1 MSTITWLGHAAFK
14 LESPEVSIVID
25 PFFTDDR
32 LAAQAEEGRVDLV
45 LVTHDHAD
53 HTGSAADICQRTGAQ
68 LGAIVGTA
76 ERLQQAGVPQEQII
90 FGGFNMGGTVE
101 CKGARITMTQAY
113 HSSMSGAP
121 AGYIITM
128 PDGLVV
134 YHAGDTCLF
143 SGMSLWGRLYPIDVA
158 LLPVGGVYTMDAR
171 QAAMACGLPCVGFRV
186 GGIPEMIDHRLN
198 GYVADYRSAA
208 DLARGMAYVLDDDA
222 RYRAL
227 SLEAR
232 QKALRAYA
240 RHVVVPQ
247 FRNLY
252 QRIINTQDA

>member
-14 LESPEVSIVID
+14 LETPEVSILID

-32 LAAQAEEGRVDLV
+32 LAAQAEAGRVDLV

-53 HTGSAADICQRTGAQ
+53 HTGSVTDICRRTGAQ

-171 QAAMACGLPCVGFRV
+171 QAAMACGLLKCAHVIPMHWGTFPILAQDTEEFQKLLAAQVPGCRCVNMLPGDSVDFSR
-186 GGIPEMIDHRLN
+186 
-198 GYVADYRSAA
+198 
-208 DLARGMAYVLDDDA
+208 
-222 RYRAL
+222 
-227 SLEAR
+227 
-232 QKALRAYA
+232 
-240 RHVVVPQ
+240 
-247 FRNLY
+247 
-252 QRIINTQDA
+252 